1 MKKYKGI
8 IIALL
13 AVVLTLSAAFFIG
26 NPKKDIAQNT
36 VKTADL
42 TSKSENGNAQKSET
56 ENEEKRIFRAKQT
69 ETENR
74 RKRLKQAKKRK

>member
-13 AVVLTLSAAFFIG
+13 AVILTLSAAFFTG
-26 NPKKDIAQNT
+26 NPKNDTAKNT

-42 TSKSENGNAQKSET
+42 TGKNENVQK
-56 ENEEKRIFRAKQT
+56 T
-69 ETENR
+69 ETEKLSPNGATQPIIPIR
-74 RKRLKQAKKRK
+74 QRFSGAIF